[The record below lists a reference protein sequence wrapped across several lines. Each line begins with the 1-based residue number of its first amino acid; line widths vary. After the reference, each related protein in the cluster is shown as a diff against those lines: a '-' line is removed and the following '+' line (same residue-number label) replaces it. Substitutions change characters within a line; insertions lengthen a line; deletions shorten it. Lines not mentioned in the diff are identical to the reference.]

1 MTQLTEFQQ
10 WEKNIARVQLPK
22 WKELPTL
29 GLYVDQ
35 VAAVINEQL
44 ANLGIE
50 PLTKSMIN
58 NYVKKKV
65 IQAPV
70 KKKYAV
76 NQIVDLLLIGLLKHN
91 FSIEKIRA
99 GIVQVTANSYPQA
112 AYDRFVEIMNAAL
125 SGQSLSDND
134 EIDPHKDR
142 LMRLAVETVV
152 ASLKAQHLLAAL
164 DQDNPTV
171 TLENK

>member
-1 MTQLTEFQQ
+1 MSELADFNQ
-10 WEKNIARVQLPK
+10 WEKNIARVRLPK
-22 WKELPTL
+22 WKELPTM

-58 NYVKKKV
+58 NYAKKKV

-76 NQIVDLLLIGLLKHN
+76 NQLVDLLLVGLLKHN
-91 FSIEKIRA
+91 FSIEKIRE
-99 GIVQVTANSYPQA
+99 GIAHVTANSYPQA
-112 AYDRFVEIMNAAL
+112 AYDRFVDIMNTTL
-125 SGQSLSDND
+125 SGQPVPMNS
-134 EIDPHKDR
+134 EMDPNKDR
-142 LMRLAVETVV
+142 LMQLAVETVV
-152 ASLKAQHLLAAL
+152 ASLKASHLLAAL
-164 DQDNPTV
+164 DQTTTV
-171 TLENK
+171 VQPKK

>member
-1 MTQLTEFQQ
+1 MTQLTEFKQ
-10 WEKNIARVQLPK
+10 WENNISRVRLPK

-44 ANLGIE
+44 ANLGME

-91 FSIEKIRA
+91 FSIDKIRA
-99 GIVQVTANSYPQA
+99 SIAQITANSYPQA
-112 AYDRFVEIMNAAL
+112 AYDRFVDIMNASL
-125 SGQSLSDND
+125 SGQAIPAND
-134 EIDPHKDR
+134 ELDSNKDH
-142 LMRLAVETVV
+142 LMQLAVETVV
-152 ASLKAQHLLAAL
+152 ASLKASHLLLAL
-164 DQDNPTV
+164 SREETTV
-171 TLENK
+171 TPKHV